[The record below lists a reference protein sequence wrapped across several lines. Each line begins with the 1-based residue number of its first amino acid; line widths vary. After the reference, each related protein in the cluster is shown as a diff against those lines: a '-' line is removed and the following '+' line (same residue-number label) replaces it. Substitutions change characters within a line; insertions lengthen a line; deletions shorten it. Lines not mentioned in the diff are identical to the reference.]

1 MEKQNVQQPGKR
13 LKAQQTT
20 NLNLPPED
28 LDSSGD
34 DDDAFSGSGAGPL
47 TDQSHTWRIPGEPTN
62 SSLLATPMD
71 FKEQP
76 FPGTE
81 SRTEKEVISP
91 SATSTV
97 VTEEPVVAVKDEVPI
112 LGSPDEKP
120 TNDVDTTT
128 VRSPTTHFPSVVHVT
143 PSEPSSTVHELE
155 PKIPSSD
162 VPDTKDVP
170 ELHSTIHHEGD
181 VTATPTTTAPKDV
194 VPTHEEVSEDGSGDP
209 GDFILTTDE
218 DLVPTQ
224 NSEVLA
230 DSGRNAKAAGAAGIM
245 DRKEVLGGVIAG
257 GLVGLVFAVFLVAFM
272 LYRMKKK
279 DEGSYSLDEPK
290 QSNGGYQKPHKQ
302 EEFYA

>member
-1 MEKQNVQQPGKR
+1 ISSLTHLFFFFS
-13 LKAQQTT
+13 LKQTT

-34 DDDAFSGSGAGPL
+34 EDDAFSGSGAGPL
-47 TDQSHTWRIPGEPTN
+47 TDQSHTWKIPGELTN
-62 SSLLATPMD
+62 SSVLTTPVD
-71 FKEQP
+71 FNEQL
-76 FPGTE
+76 FPGIE
-81 SRTEKEVISP
+81 SRTEKEAISP
-91 SATSTV
+91 SATSNL
-97 VTEEPVVAVKDEVPI
+97 VTEEPVVAVKDEVVV
-112 LGSPDEKP
+112 LGSPDGKP
-120 TNDVDTTT
+120 TSDVVTTT
-128 VRSPTTHFPSVVHVT
+128 VRSPTTHFPSVVT
-143 PSEPSSTVHELE
+143 PTEASGVVHELE
-155 PKIPSSD
+155 PEIPSSD

-170 ELHSTIHHEGD
+170 EPHSTVYHEGD
-181 VTATPTTTAPKDV
+181 IAAIPTTTAPKDV
-194 VPTHEEVSEDGSGDP
+194 APTQEEVSEDGSGDP
-209 GDFILTTDE
+209 GDFILTKDE

-230 DSGRNAKAAGAAGIM
+230 DSGRNAKAAGASGIM

>member
-1 MEKQNVQQPGKR
+1 LMHFFLFS
-13 LKAQQTT
+13 LKQTT

-34 DDDAFSGSGAGPL
+34 EDDTFSGSGAGPL
-47 TDQSHTWRIPGEPTN
+47 TDQSHTWRITGESIN
-62 SSLLATPMD
+62 SSVLAAPVD
-71 FKEQP
+71 FSEQP
-76 FPGTE
+76 FPGIE

-91 SATSTV
+91 SATSNV
-97 VTEEPVVAVKDEVPI
+97 VTEEPVVPVKDEVSI
-112 LGSPDEKP
+112 LGSPGGKP
-120 TNDVDTTT
+120 TSHIVPTT
-128 VRSPTTHFPSVVHVT
+128 VRSPTAHFPSVVPVT
-143 PSEPSSTVHELE
+143 PSEASAVVHDLE
-155 PKIPSSD
+155 PKILSSD

-170 ELHSTIHHEGD
+170 EPGSTAPAEGD
-181 VTATPTTTAPKDV
+181 ITATATATTPEDI

-209 GDFILTTDE
+209 GDFILTKEDE
-218 DLVPTQ
+218 IVPTQ

-230 DSGRNAKAAGAAGIM
+230 DSERNAKAAGASGIM

>member
-1 MEKQNVQQPGKR
+1 ISSLTHLFPFF
-13 LKAQQTT
+13 LKQTT

-47 TDQSHTWRIPGEPTN
+47 TDQSRTWRIPGGPTN
-62 SSLLATPMD
+62 SSLLVTPMD
-71 FKEQP
+71 FNEQP
-76 FPGTE
+76 VPGTE
-81 SRTEKEVISP
+81 SRTEKEVVSP
-91 SATSTV
+91 SATSNV
-97 VTEEPVVAVKDEVPI
+97 VTEEPVVAVKDEVSI
-112 LGSPDEKP
+112 LALPDEKP
-120 TNDVDTTT
+120 TNDAVTT

-143 PSEPSSTVHELE
+143 PSEASDTFHELE
-155 PKIPSSD
+155 PKIPSSA
-162 VPDTKDVP
+162 VPDTEDMP
-170 ELHSTIHHEGD
+170 EPHPTIHHEGD
-181 VTATPTTTAPKDV
+181 IATTPTTTAPKDV
-194 VPTHEEVSEDGSGDP
+194 VPTQEEVSEDGSGDP
-209 GDFILTTDE
+209 GDFILTKDE

-224 NSEVLA
+224 NSEVPP
-230 DSGRNAKAAGAAGIM
+230 DSGRNAKAAGASGIM